1 MFEIIPTSDVI
12 QIKNVK
18 ILIYG
23 DPGAG
28 KTSLANTAHVP
39 LTLDFDNGAHR
50 SSYRKDVVRITTWND
65 IAGNLSKFHEAV
77 KKYNTIV
84 IDTVDTALDYLGAWI
99 ISKDEKL
106 ARNKL
111 QWYGKLKDEYKMFL
125 DSLTT
130 IGLDVIQIA
139 HVKEKDEGDLRIKRP
154 AITGGTYDRV
164 MQVSDYVGFMQIQNS
179 KRTLDFNPTEFH
191 HGKNSAG
198 FPRIDIPD
206 YSTDPVFMASLIQ
219 QMKEA
224 LTTQSETQRAAVALI
239 AQIDNEIS
247 HIDNADELNMYM
259 EGQTELPKNLKL
271 QTFTKLK
278 KHATTIGAKYDADA
292 KMFVDLPKPE
302 PKHEH
307 EPELEPAEMFN

>member
-164 MQVSDYVGFMQIQNS
+164 MQVSDYVGIMQYHNS
-179 KRTLDFNPTEFH
+179 KRTLDFNGTEFH

-198 FPRIDIPD
+198 FPRIEIPD
-206 YSTDPVFMASLIQ
+206 YSEDPTFMAKLIYD
-219 QMKEA
+219 MKEA
-224 LTTQSETQRAAVALI
+224 LTTQSETQRAAVALV
-239 AQIDNEIS
+239 AQIDSEILNINS
-247 HIDNADELNMYM
+247 AIELNMYM
-259 EGQTELPKNLKL
+259 EGLGELPKNLKL
-271 QTFTKLK
+271 QTFNKLK
-278 KHATTIGAKYDADA
+278 KRAAYIGAEYNAEIKE
-292 KMFVDLPKPE
+292 FVNTLSPE
-302 PKHEH
+302 PDANGKEQT
-307 EPELEPAEMFN
+307 AIFNME